1 MKTADIRRARLREW
15 FATRSLPEKEK
26 SYISQLMGGK
36 ASFGEKAARRLERDY
51 GMGEGFLDIPL
62 EENDAVDSAA
72 RTKHVAGDVVAL
84 PLDVDALK
92 DALVL
97 VKFVILKFDLDP
109 LPTSEA
115 RMASSVYKKIVEER
129 VRDEKVLI
137 EVARSAA

>member
-1 MKTADIRRARLREW
+1 MKIADIRRARLREW

-51 GMGEGFLDIPL
+51 GIGEGALDIPL
-62 EENDAVDSAA
+62 EDGDAVDSAGRA
-72 RTKHVAGDVVAL
+72 KPQTGEVVAV

>member
-1 MKTADIRRARLREW
+1 MKIADIRRARLREW

-51 GMGEGFLDIPL
+51 GMGEGSLDVPL
-62 EENDAVDSAA
+62 EEDGIPQVVAH
-72 RTKHVAGDVVAL
+72 TKPHRGGVEAL

>member
-1 MKTADIRRARLREW
+1 MKIADVRRARLREW

-26 SYISQLMGGK
+26 SYLSQLMSGK

-51 GMGEGFLDIPL
+51 GMGEGYLDNEPPGSA
-62 EENDAVDSAA
+62 DAELITEAQAPA
-72 RTKHVAGDVVAL
+72 RQVTAL

-115 RMASSVYKKIVEER
+115 RMTSTVYKKIVEER

-137 EVARSAA
+137 EAARAAA

>member
-1 MKTADIRRARLREW
+1 MKIADIRRARLREW
-15 FATRSLPEKEK
+15 FSTRSLPEKEK

-51 GMGEGFLDIPL
+51 GMGEGTLDIPL
-62 EENDAVDSAA
+62 EDGDAVDSAA
-72 RTKHVAGDVVAL
+72 RFKPQRGEVVAV

>member
-1 MKTADIRRARLREW
+1 MEIADIRRARLREW

-51 GMGEGFLDIPL
+51 GMGEGYLDLAPQT
-62 EENDAVDSAA
+62 EGAADAEGGKPA
-72 RTKHVAGDVVAL
+72 HVVETVAL

-115 RMASSVYKKIVEER
+115 RMASTVYKKIVEER

-137 EVARSAA
+137 EAARSAA